1 MVQHQNYDIIV
12 IGAGHAGCE
21 AALAAARMG
30 AKTLLVTMNIYTI
43 AQMSCN
49 PAIGG
54 LAKGHLVKEIDAL
67 GGEMGVAAD
76 QTALQ
81 FKMLNTSKGPSVW
94 SPRCQSDKLKYSEYM
109 RETIE
114 KQANL
119 HLRQHDIQDV
129 LIKDHK
135 IIGAVTDIGTEILAK
150 AVIVCAGTFLNGL
163 IHVGMRNYRGG
174 RSGELA
180 SVSLSGKLAGYQFEV
195 GRLKTGT
202 PPRIDGRTIDYDKTE
217 IQKGDEIPTPFSHRH
232 ESVAIDPLP
241 CYLTKTT
248 EKTHDVLRSGI
259 DRSPLYQGVIKGIG
273 PRYCPSIED
282 KIRRFA
288 DKKSHQIFIE
298 PEGRHTTEYYVNG
311 FSTSLPEDVQHQAI
325 RTIPGL
331 EHVEIT
337 RLGYAIEYDY
347 FSPHQLKK
355 SLESK
360 LIENLFLAGQI
371 NGTSGYEEAAAQ
383 GLMAGINAVK
393 KIRGEEPF
401 ILDRSEAYI
410 GVLIDDLV
418 TKPLEEPYRM
428 FTSLAEY
435 RLLLRQDNADLRLME
450 YGYNFGLIPRQLY
463 EDVSKRKEQIEKS
476 IQFLTSYR
484 PSLED
489 MNKILGKAGSSLLKE
504 AEPLAKILKRP
515 EVSIEDFA
523 ALNGN
528 ELFSS
533 KEAFW
538 RKVRNQVEIE
548 IKYEGFLK
556 RQRDQVEKTKELEE
570 LNIPEPM
577 DYSTIHSLS
586 TEGREKL
593 SRIKPKTLGQATR
606 ILGVSASDITILMI
620 YLHRLNKS

>member
-1 MVQHQNYDIIV
+1 
-12 IGAGHAGCE
+12 
-21 AALAAARMG
+21 
-30 AKTLLVTMNIYTI
+30 
-43 AQMSCN
+43 
-49 PAIGG
+49 
-54 LAKGHLVKEIDAL
+54 
-67 GGEMGVAAD
+67 
-76 QTALQ
+76 
-81 FKMLNTSKGPSVW
+81 
-94 SPRCQSDKLKYSEYM
+94 
-109 RETIE
+109 
-114 KQANL
+114 
-119 HLRQHDIQDV
+119 
-129 LIKDHK
+129 
-135 IIGAVTDIGTEILAK
+135 
-150 AVIVCAGTFLNGL
+150 
-163 IHVGMRNYRGG
+163 
-174 RSGELA
+174 
-180 SVSLSGKLAGYQFEV
+180 
-195 GRLKTGT
+195 
-202 PPRIDGRTIDYDKTE
+202 
-217 IQKGDEIPTPFSHRH
+217 
-232 ESVAIDPLP
+232 
-241 CYLTKTT
+241 
-248 EKTHDVLRSGI
+248 
-259 DRSPLYQGVIKGIG
+259 
-273 PRYCPSIED
+273 
-282 KIRRFA
+282 
-288 DKKSHQIFIE
+288 
-298 PEGRHTTEYYVNG
+298 
-311 FSTSLPEDVQHQAI
+311 
-325 RTIPGL
+325 
-331 EHVEIT
+331 
-337 RLGYAIEYDY
+337 
-347 FSPHQLKK
+347 
-355 SLESK
+355 
-360 LIENLFLAGQI
+360 
-371 NGTSGYEEAAAQ
+371 
-383 GLMAGINAVK
+383 
-393 KIRGEEPF
+393 
-401 ILDRSEAYI
+401 
-410 GVLIDDLV
+410 
-418 TKPLEEPYRM
+418 M

-476 IQFLTSYR
+476 IRFLTSYR